1 MLKKMRIAHE
11 LALQSKQEQGK
22 IVNGAISAVD
32 AAVEESKIV
41 EAERR
46 PRLRKRDFGS

>member
-1 MLKKMRIAHE
+1 MRIAHE

-41 EAERR
+41 EAEKKAEIEKER
-46 PRLRKRDFGS
+46 FGS